1 MSDQQQSVDPDAP
14 SNPYAPWDSAE
25 EAFIEC
31 YAYSGEGIDF
41 KRVFAEQSE
50 RAREWLDQIKATARA
65 EGRAKA
71 DHERVEW
78 ENELINVLD
87 VGDDDDM
94 DQRELIMRRARTLAN
109 PSMGGPDGEQFNS
122 AAPVEVLAQRM
133 YELSSDYSAPWEDL
147 DGPAQQIWQGS
158 ARSAL
163 RASGAVDL
171 SRLNRGRLAQII
183 CAARTGNQ
191 TDFARPVDFGIAV
204 AVLEALAADTRH
216 DSEGKN
222 HD

>member
-1 MSDQQQSVDPDAP
+1 MADPQQGTDPDWP
-14 SNPYAPWDSAE
+14 TNPYEPWDSAE

-31 YAYSGEGIDF
+31 YASSGEGMDF

-50 RAREWLDQIKATARA
+50 RAREWLDRIKATARA
-65 EGRAKA
+65 EGRAAA

-87 VGDDDDM
+87 VADDDDV
-94 DQRELIMRRARTLAN
+94 DQRELIMRRARTLTK
-109 PSMGGPDGEQFNS
+109 PSTGGPDGEQFKS
-122 AAPVEVLAQRM
+122 PAPVEVLAQRM

-147 DGPAQQIWQGS
+147 DGSAQEIWQGS

-171 SRLNRGRLAQII
+171 SGINRGRLAQII
-183 CAARTGNQ
+183 CAARTGDQ
-191 TDFARPVDFGIAV
+191 AEFARPVDFGIAV
-204 AVLEALAADTRH
+204 AVLEALASGAGH
-216 DSEGKN
+216 DKEGKS
-222 HD
+222 HA